1 MELKLKWTKYLILLA
16 AVAGADDANANP
28 NIIKIKIISI
38 STQNYMFL

>member
-1 MELKLKWTKYLILLA
+1 MELKFKWTKYLILLA

-28 NIIKIKIISI
+28 NIIKIISI